1 MPNQKYII
9 NGNEMDKIPSLLGVQ
24 DKNLKLLK
32 KLYQTDITY
41 RDNYFFFCSENKEDF
56 EKFKKHID
64 LLFDCINQNDEINED
79 KIAIIYHSLNKDD
92 VDSKHYKVIIYDSNN
107 NPVIARNNNQ
117 ASLIK
122 SIENHDL
129 VFSIGP
135 AGTGKTYL
143 SVAMAVNA
151 LKKRE
156 VEKIVLTRPAVEAGE
171 KIGFLPGDIKDKI
184 DPYLMPLYD
193 SLSDLLG
200 YQQFIKLLER
210 NVIEIIPLAFMR
222 GRTFNNAFIILDEA
236 QNTTESQMLMF
247 LTRLGKKSK
256 MVVNGDITQ
265 IDYPLKKE
273 TSGLVSASYKLRNI
287 DEIAFSYL
295 DSKDVVRNPLVQKI
309 IEEYAK

>member
-1 MPNQKYII
+1 
-9 NGNEMDKIPSLLGVQ
+9 
-24 DKNLKLLK
+24 
-32 KLYQTDITY
+32 
-41 RDNYFFFCSENKEDF
+41 
-56 EKFKKHID
+56 
-64 LLFDCINQNDEINED
+64 
-79 KIAIIYHSLNKDD
+79 
-92 VDSKHYKVIIYDSNN
+92 
-107 NPVIARNNNQ
+107 
-117 ASLIK
+117 
-122 SIENHDL
+122 
-129 VFSIGP
+129 
-135 AGTGKTYL
+135 
-143 SVAMAVNA
+143 MAVNA